1 MHSKGTLT
9 TWKDEQGFG
18 FATTEQQTDK
28 VLYILKILAIKPVA
42 HAKGINWSMIFRWM
56 PISALKL

>member
-9 TWKDEQGFG
+9 TWKDRQGFG

-28 VLYILKILAIKPVA
+28 VFIAC
-42 HAKGINWSMIFRWM
+42 
-56 PISALKL
+56 